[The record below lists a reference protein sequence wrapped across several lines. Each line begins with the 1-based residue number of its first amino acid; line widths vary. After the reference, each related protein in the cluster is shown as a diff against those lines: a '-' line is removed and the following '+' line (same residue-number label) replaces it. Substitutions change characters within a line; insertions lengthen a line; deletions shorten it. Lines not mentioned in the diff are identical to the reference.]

1 MATFLETLQELGGAE
16 EYETR
21 LREVVRAVKDNDKS
35 GKLVITLNVSLG
47 DDGVILI
54 ADDIKTAK
62 PRAQNSSV
70 FILGQGGE
78 LVAQQLSMPLD
89 EVN

>member
-1 MATFLETLQELGGAE
+1 MAPFLETLQEMGGAD
-16 EYETR
+16 EYEAR

-54 ADDIKTAK
+54 SDDIKTAK
-62 PRAQNSSV
+62 PRAQNSSA
-70 FILGQGGE
+70 FILGPGRE
-78 LVAQQLSMPLD
+78 LHAQQLTMPLD
-89 EVN
+89 GAN